1 MTISRMC
8 FHMAWNSNIYPC
20 RQLTSSFE
28 YAIPSQYEKSQN
40 THRTSQ
46 TRNLMFG
53 FWLSWNVRTC
63 WMWIRLLGWQGSG
76 VTVVGESGLQT

>member
-1 MTISRMC
+1 MTMSRMC

-40 THRTSQ
+40 IHRASQ
-46 TRNLMFG
+46 TRKSDVWFLAF
-53 FWLSWNVRTC
+53 LEC
-63 WMWIRLLGWQGSG
+63 QDLLD
-76 VTVVGESGLQT
+76 VD